1 MSRITLE
8 EFSKSAIHTDN
19 IGKYLKGMDCDGMKG
34 IVYPSCIIDGETHY
48 VYIGKENDLYF
59 LELLNDVYHSKDLK
73 PLEVRLLEFVNDDQ
87 EVISMLKN
95 NQ

>member
-19 IGKYLKGMDCDGMKG
+19 VGLYLKEMGYDDMKG
-34 IVYPSCIIDGETHY
+34 IVYPSCVIDGETHY
-48 VYIGKENDLYF
+48 VYIGVENDLYF
-59 LELLNDVYHSKDLK
+59 LELLNDVYHSKDLM